1 VWSRRGPRGWDS
13 EQRGVAN
20 CITAE
25 TDWDSKAEVHGPK
38 IITLTDIYVAF
49 EQFKNG
55 HYF

>member
-1 VWSRRGPRGWDS
+1 MWSRRGPRGWDS